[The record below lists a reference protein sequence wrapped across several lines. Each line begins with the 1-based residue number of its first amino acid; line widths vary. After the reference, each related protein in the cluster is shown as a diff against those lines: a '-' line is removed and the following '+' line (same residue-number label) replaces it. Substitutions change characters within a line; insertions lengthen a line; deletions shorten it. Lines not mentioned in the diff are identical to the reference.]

1 MPRPKGT
8 KNKKPTVKKPVK
20 KLTQKQSQTVHVH
33 LAAAAKKPTTR
44 RKRTSQPKEG
54 APQIGMPKSTNNNH
68 ITSSAS
74 SGLNHSRGLI
84 NNEQPTIIQ
93 QIMNPD
99 VEKMLK
105 RLDFIDN
112 KINSA
117 PAPSIN
123 ISTPQPNIKIT
134 TNKTKQPPPGAAL
147 TSENVAKHKSV
158 VRIAKSATRKGT
170 LFKPSDLDETASVAS
185 FASAP
190 SSISASASLLTPDA
204 TAPEL
209 GQKGPAVS
217 GAERSAKHSALKAG
231 EEKKLENRLYSLK
244 GTGSKKGAIAN
255 AEEKLKQLQSQT
267 PASNKQ
273 KTSLQKRIEKAKKEI
288 PDLKAELV
296 QVEADLKLLKST
308 KPGEKKGRPS
318 ALTMVTG
325 AISSLLS
332 PSKP

>member
-1 MPRPKGT
+1 
-8 KNKKPTVKKPVK
+8 
-20 KLTQKQSQTVHVH
+20 VHVH

-123 ISTPQPNIKIT
+123 IT
-134 TNKTKQPPPGAAL
+134 TNKTKQPPQGAAL

-170 LFKPSDLDETASVAS
+170 LFKPSELDETTSVAS

-209 GQKGPAVS
+209 GQKGPAVT

-255 AEEKLKQLQSQT
+255 AEEKLKQLQSQ
-267 PASNKQ
+267 P
-273 KTSLQKRIEKAKKEI
+273 
-288 PDLKAELV
+288 
-296 QVEADLKLLKST
+296 
-308 KPGEKKGRPS
+308 
-318 ALTMVTG
+318 
-325 AISSLLS
+325 
-332 PSKP
+332 